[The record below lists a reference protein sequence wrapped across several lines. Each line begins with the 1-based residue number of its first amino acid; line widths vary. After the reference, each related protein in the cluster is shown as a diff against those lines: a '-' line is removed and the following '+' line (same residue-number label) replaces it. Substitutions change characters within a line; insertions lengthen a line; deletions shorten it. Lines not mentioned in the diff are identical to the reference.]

1 MEKSG
6 FIACF
11 PLVAR
16 GVDDEDP
23 STFKHFLILNR
34 QRLGE
39 EVGAAPSQDF
49 LFLMLKNSEFI
60 MEETFKT
67 KGTCATT
74 IQFTRDGDFIRNIRF
89 TGGCNGNLKAIA
101 KLCEGM
107 KAEDIAAKL
116 LGNTC
121 GGKPTSCADQLARAV
136 LGKEA

>member
-1 MEKSG
+1 MQKS
-6 FIACF
+6 
-11 PLVAR
+11 
-16 GVDDEDP
+16 
-23 STFKHFLILNR
+23 NR
-34 QRLGE
+34 ICIIIQEFHAESYFSGII
-39 EVGAAPSQDF
+39 VY
-49 LFLMLKNSEFI
+49 LKQIFNPETH

-67 KGTCATT
+67 RGVCATT
-74 IQFTRDGDFIRNIRF
+74 IQFTRDGDKIRNIRF

-107 KAEDIAAKL
+107 SAEDIAAKL